1 MAEFYYDNLA
11 RNLPDVYQKHAEF
24 KCSVCGTLW
33 RSANRQCPKC
43 GEKSFTV
50 IKENTSNN
58 YKILEVERAE
68 NGDLRDYLYG
78 VYQCPKCKKTLPYGV
93 KICPTCVD
101 DEGKPIVGEIAKKC
115 PTCGKILQ
123 HGESKCDI
131 HDVDGITAHG
141 INNIL
146 DIDNATGETLDMYG
160 ERFGQ
165 ARGNAT
171 DAQYIAM
178 IKSKIIRALCNGSY
192 KNIIDAI
199 CYTFGCTP
207 KDVLIT
213 EDETPLTVHVEKVP
227 LDKIIKAGFSSQQA
241 EAIIKRLLPVSVTI
255 ETLQFEG
262 TFEFGET
269 EGEYDVEAGFGE
281 TLDGDTGGYLGLL
294 GSQESIGELPI

>member
-11 RNLPDVYQKHAEF
+11 RNLPDVYK
-24 KCSVCGTLW
+24 KGTD
-33 RSANRQCPKC
+33 
-43 GEKSFTV
+43 
-50 IKENTSNN
+50 SNN
-58 YKILEVERAE
+58 YKILEIERTA
-68 NGDLRDYLYG
+68 NVDLRSYLEQIDS
-78 VYQCPKCKKTLPYGV
+78 VL
-93 KICPTCVD
+93 
-101 DEGKPIVGEIAKKC
+101 
-115 PTCGKILQ
+115 
-123 HGESKCDI
+123 
-131 HDVDGITAHG
+131 
-141 INNIL
+141 N
-146 DIDNATGETLDMYG
+146 IDNATGETLDLYG

-192 KNIIDAI
+192 KNIVDAI

-281 TLDGDTGGYLGLL
+281 TLDGETGGYLGLL
-294 GSQESIGELPI
+294 GSQESIEELPI